1 MKSNKEKIYDFI
13 QMHDTAE
20 KEGGV
25 STTYIAQ
32 ALSLQRTNVSSLLN
46 ALVDP
51 VSQSSSLISGQ
62 KPEYPDRGRKGNRKE
77 RVRTPYLRILSG
89 KTNFF
94 SGESFLTDELQG
106 LSGQC

>member
-46 ALVDP
+46 ALVEEGRIHKSNGRP
-51 VSQSSSLISGQ
+51 VLYRQKHLLQCWYYLHQLLITFMFLL
-62 KPEYPDRGRKGNRKE
+62 KE
-77 RVRTPYLRILSG
+77 LI
-89 KTNFF
+89 
-94 SGESFLTDELQG
+94 
-106 LSGQC
+106 

>member
-46 ALVDP
+46 ALVEEGRIHKSNGRP
-51 VSQSSSLISGQ
+51 VLYSIAGVS
-62 KPEYPDRGRKGNRKE
+62 RG
-77 RVRTPYLRILSG
+77 
-89 KTNFF
+89 
-94 SGESFLTDELQG
+94 DEEE
-106 LSGQC
+106 CFCKMT

>member
-32 ALSLQRTNVSSLLN
+32 ALSLQQNQCQ
-46 ALVDP
+46 
-51 VSQSSSLISGQ
+51 QSFECS
-62 KPEYPDRGRKGNRKE
+62 RGR
-77 RVRTPYLRILSG
+77 G
-89 KTNFF
+89 KDT
-94 SGESFLTDELQG
+94 
-106 LSGQC
+106 